1 MPNLSTLLIGT
12 IGTKNNKG
20 IVNPWFTVIA
30 LPYNIAA
37 IPKYSQS
44 SFPDFPFFCP
54 VSFSFSAEEIIFSAQ
69 RGCGSGRKMFYPKK
83 EEHKIAWQKLLIIL
97 IRNNLLIGNSTW
109 LFVAQSPRFPVRWVE
124 VYRWGRVGA
133 RVSLVK
139 GKVSKRIASF

>member
-20 IVNPWFTVIA
+20 IVNPLFTVIA

-69 RGCGSGRKMFYPKK
+69 RGCGSGRKMFYPKRK
-83 EEHKIAWQKLLIIL
+83 NTKLLGK
-97 IRNNLLIGNSTW
+97 NYLL
-109 LFVAQSPRFPVRWVE
+109 
-124 VYRWGRVGA
+124 Y
-133 RVSLVK
+133 
-139 GKVSKRIASF
+139 